1 MSKIVLN
8 RDGSYIHFPNWLKNK
23 KETVSPKN
31 ENNSPGVNNIG
42 PFTKVYDCKEINF
55 PSDEKDWKNVK
66 EIAQRSL
73 KKFLL
78 EIQKKEAMN
87 KTTETEQTV
96 TSKNSSIR
104 ENQVY

>member
-1 MSKIVLN
+1 MILIEYTLIYCINLSKIVLN

-73 KKFLL
+73 KKFLF
-78 EIQKKEAMN
+78 E
-87 KTTETEQTV
+87 
-96 TSKNSSIR
+96 
-104 ENQVY
+104 